1 MLRMFHW
8 FCFGFSFCW
17 LPCIVA
23 CISHEGPAF
32 CLEASWNFLLIV
44 QPTEISLNGSSVCW
58 LTSSSA
64 WSCLRGCWELLLF
77 RRPGSAGVLNRT
89 PWEKKYFH
97 REQDYKISVP
107 DDIMSHYWIIWWLR
121 ICQLSPQLGW
131 IWNESLHLLRWRWIQ
146 AVAFSLEGPFKV
158 YYTNSNLVS
167 KTFRKKHVGWFWY
180 TQKDGKN

>member
-1 MLRMFHW
+1 MKD
-8 FCFGFSFCW
+8 
-17 LPCIVA
+17 LPFVWKL
-23 CISHEGPAF
+23 H
-32 CLEASWNFLLIV
+32 
-44 QPTEISLNGSSVCW
+44 EISFWLSSPRRSLWMVALCVG
-58 LTSSSA
+58 LFTSSSA

-121 ICQLSPQLGW
+121 ICQLSPRLGW